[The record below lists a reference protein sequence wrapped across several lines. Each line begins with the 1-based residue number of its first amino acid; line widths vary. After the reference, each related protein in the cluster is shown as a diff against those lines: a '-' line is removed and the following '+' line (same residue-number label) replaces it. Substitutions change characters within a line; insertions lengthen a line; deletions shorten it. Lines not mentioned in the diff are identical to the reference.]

1 MRDKLL
7 QVRVDEELLLKLK
20 YLQKIFGFKKLSETV
35 RFLIEKEWR
44 KENDK

>member
-7 QVRVDEELLLKLK
+7 QVRVDEELLSKLK
-20 YLQKIFGFKKLSETV
+20 YLQNVFGFKKLSQIV

-44 KENDK
+44 KEKEE